1 MSLRRS
7 NGFTLVELVVTIAV
21 LAILVTTAF
30 PAFQSLIRSNRVSAG
45 HNELIGLVNLAR
57 SDAVRNNQGG
67 GVCGSSNG
75 TSCDG
80 NWSAGM
86 LAFSDASSNSATSGN
101 GQFDTGETVLRFT
114 QVSPGMVATG
124 PQALIAFDARGRRR
138 AAGDQAITLRPE
150 KCGKDPLMSTVT
162 INASGQASSS
172 KGPCP

>member
-1 MSLRRS
+1 
-7 NGFTLVELVVTIAV
+7 
-21 LAILVTTAF
+21 
-30 PAFQSLIRSNRVSAG
+30 
-45 HNELIGLVNLAR
+45 
-57 SDAVRNNQGG
+57 
-67 GVCGSSNG
+67 
-75 TSCDG
+75 
-80 NWSAGM
+80 M

-124 PQALIAFDARGRRR
+124 PLALIAFDARGRRR

>member
-1 MSLRRS
+1 MSFRRS

-21 LAILVTTAF
+21 LAILVTMAF
-30 PAFQSLIRSNRVSAG
+30 PSFQGVIRSNRLAAG

-57 SDAVRNNQGG
+57 SDGVRNNQGG
-67 GVCGSSNG
+67 GVCGSSDG

-80 NWSAGM
+80 KWSAGM
-86 LAFSDASSNSATSGN
+86 LAFSDTSGD
-101 GQFDTGETVLRFT
+101 GQFQSGEPVLRFN

-124 PQALIAFDARGRRR
+124 PQTLIAFDARGRRR
-138 AAGDQAITLRPE
+138 AAGDQVITLRPE

-162 INASGQASSS
+162 INASGQASSV